1 MEDRESSKNS
11 RVCFATVESQ
21 DKTPVTR
28 WDTFK
33 VGIGYIG
40 YIGYVGYIVTRTRLL
55 FHKLGIGQKEC
66 NSLNEQTEHF
76 NVNELKKAIN

>member
-28 WDTFK
+28 WDAFK
-33 VGIGYIG
+33 VGIAYF
-40 YIGYVGYIVTRTRLL
+40 YIVTRTRLL